1 MRIRAAFEER
11 EKRDDRAMVMRC
23 SGCGFEPSPA
33 FAFCPQCGQ
42 RLGPAARPAP
52 EAKAARPPTAA
63 AADSADAADRRPVT
77 VLFADLT
84 GFTSLSEA
92 LDPEEVR
99 AFQNALFAMLAESIA
114 RHDGFVEKFVGDAVM
129 AVFGAPVAHEDDP
142 VRALAA
148 ALAMQQGMA
157 GLAARW
163 ATRLGRGVQLH
174 IGVHTGPVVAGHLGA
189 GAGSA
194 YAVTGD
200 TVNTAARLLSAAEP
214 GTVLVSEATQRLARH
229 HFAFAPPIEL
239 ELRGKARPVRAHTLL
254 RPLDEPASARGLAA
268 FGLVAPLVGRG
279 AELARLHAAF
289 ERMRAGHA
297 QLVVVAG
304 EAGSGK
310 SRLLAEWLAALD
322 AGRRLAA
329 VTLRRVAC
337 SSLGEP
343 TYGVFAA
350 LFREA
355 YQVEQADSLA
365 TAHHKLDAG
374 LQAQGAQADEAASI
388 AGVLQ
393 HLLGLA
399 PVGAADIDPEQL
411 RRQIVLAAVALVER
425 RLQQQPLMVVVED
438 LHWADAASVDL
449 LGALLDQLAQ
459 RPLMLLVTQRP
470 QTRPVRAPAAEATRL
485 LLEALPPTQARAL
498 VAALLGD
505 GADEGLQ
512 AFVADRSGGNPLF
525 VEEIMRSLIA
535 DGRLD
540 HDPAGGWRGAAAFEQ
555 ADVPATLHGLLLSR
569 IDRLDAPARQLLQV
583 AAALGVEFDAALLR
597 QVEAAAERPL
607 EALVQADLLQP
618 AGAARWRFTHALL
631 HEVAYQNLLL
641 ARRLELHRRIGC
653 ALERLAGGLPQR
665 LAELEALGHHW
676 SLSDDPRK
684 GAGYLLAAGER
695 ARALYANDDAM
706 RHFERVLRTL
716 DALGDGA
723 PAVPEAL
730 AAREALADLCG
741 LVGRRDD
748 ALRHYGLLLARA
760 DADGDRLGERD
771 RDREGDRD
779 RDLDPIRAARLQ
791 RKIGGLRWEAGERGQ
806 AQACFDAG
814 LATLGD
820 EASVA
825 AAVERA
831 WLLQE
836 RGRLAFRAGEN
847 ALAIALAQRALQA
860 LAGVDGREAA
870 IAQVQARNTLG
881 IALARTGRPTD
892 AVAEIERSIALAERH
907 ELLQAACR
915 GHANLGV
922 LCASLDPQRSIEQCQ
937 RGLALARQVG
947 DLGFQANLYA
957 NLAVAYCALTNR
969 CEAEGIEAAQAAVQL
984 DRRLGL
990 LDHLA
995 VPLIVLGQI
1004 QQCHGDRGHAFACYR
1019 EALALAE
1026 RIGEP
1031 QLLFPCYDG
1040 LATLHLDEGD
1050 AASAEHYLSQAQAV
1064 CERAGLDPDALTLLP
1079 FLC

>member
-1 MRIRAAFEER
+1 MAA
-11 EKRDDRAMVMRC
+11 V
-23 SGCGFEPSPA
+23 
-33 FAFCPQCGQ
+33 
-42 RLGPAARPAP
+42 AAV
-52 EAKAARPPTAA
+52 
-63 AADSADAADRRPVT
+63 AADVADRRPVT

-129 AVFGAPVAHEDDP
+129 AVFGAPHAHEDDP

-163 ATRLGRGVQLH
+163 AARLGRGVQLH
-174 IGVHTGPVVAGHLGA
+174 IGVHTGPVVAGHLGT

-229 HFAFAPPIEL
+229 HFAFAPAIEL
-239 ELRGKARPVRAHTLL
+239 ELRGKARTVRAHTVL
-254 RPLDEPASARGLAA
+254 RRLEEPASARGLAA

-279 AELARLHAAF
+279 PEVAQLHAAF

-355 YQVEQADSLA
+355 YQVAQADSLA
-365 TAHHKLDAG
+365 TAQHKLDAG

-498 VAALLGD
+498 VGALLGD
-505 GADEGLQ
+505 EADEDLQ
-512 AFVADRSGGNPLF
+512 AFVAERSGGNPLF
-525 VEEIMRSLIA
+525 VEEILRSLIA
-535 DGRLD
+535 DGRL
-540 HDPAGGWRGAAAFEQ
+540 HPDPAGGWRSAAAFEHG
-555 ADVPATLHGLLLSR
+555 DVPATLHGLLLSR

-597 QVEAAAERPL
+597 HVDAAVERPL

-618 AGAARWRFTHALL
+618 AGGARWRFSHALL

-653 ALERLAGGLPQR
+653 ALEVLAGGLPQR

-723 PAVPEAL
+723 SAMPEAL

-748 ALRHYGLLLARA
+748 ALRHYGLLLAG
-760 DADGDRLGERD
+760 ADGD
-771 RDREGDRD
+771 GDRD
-779 RDLDPIRAARLQ
+779 RDRDPIRAARLQ

-814 LATLGD
+814 LAALGD

-825 AAVERA
+825 AAIERA

-881 IALARTGRPTD
+881 IALARTGRPAE

-1050 AASAEHYLSQAQAV
+1050 AASAEHYLAQAQAV

>member
-1 MRIRAAFEER
+1 
-11 EKRDDRAMVMRC
+11 MVMRC

-42 RLGPAARPAP
+42 RLAGAASPAADVKAP
-52 EAKAARPPTAA
+52 PPPSAPV
-63 AADSADAADRRPVT
+63 ADGADRRPVT

-84 GFTSLSEA
+84 GFTSLSET
-92 LDPEEVR
+92 LDPEDVR
-99 AFQNALFAMLAESIA
+99 AFQNALFTMLAEAIE
-114 RHDGFVEKFVGDAVM
+114 RHEGFVEKFVGDAVM

-148 ALAMQQGMA
+148 ALAMQQRMA
-157 GLAARW
+157 ELAARW
-163 ATRLGRGVQLH
+163 AARLGRSVQLH
-174 IGVHTGPVVAGHLGA
+174 IGVHTGPVVAGHLGT

-200 TVNTAARLLSAAEP
+200 TVNTTARLLSAAEP
-214 GTVLVSEATQRLARH
+214 GTVLVSEATQQLARH
-229 HFAFAPPIEL
+229 RFAFAPAIEL
-239 ELRGKARPVRAHTLL
+239 ELRGKARTVRAHTLL
-254 RPLDEPASARGLAA
+254 RPLDEPSSARGLAA
-268 FGLVAPLVGRG
+268 LGLVAPLVGRG
-279 AELARLHAAF
+279 RELGQLHEAF
-289 ERMRAGHA
+289 ERMQAGRA

-310 SRLLAEWLAALD
+310 SRLVDEWLAGLD
-322 AGRRLAA
+322 AEHRLAA
-329 VTLRRVAC
+329 VTLRRAAC

-355 YQVEQADSLA
+355 YRVEQADSLA
-365 TAHHKLDAG
+365 TAHDKLDAG
-374 LQAQGAQADEAASI
+374 LRAQGAQADEAALI

-399 PVGAADIDPEQL
+399 PVGEAEIDPEQL
-411 RRQIVLAAVALVER
+411 QRQIVLAARALVER
-425 RLQQQPLMVVVED
+425 RLQQQPLLVVVED

-449 LGALLDQLAQ
+449 LGAVLDQLAG
-459 RPLMLLVTQRP
+459 RALMLLVTQRP
-470 QTRPVRAPAAEATRL
+470 DARPLRAPAAGETRL
-485 LLEALPPTQARAL
+485 LLEPLPLTQARAL
-498 VAALLGD
+498 VGALLGD
-505 GADEGLQ
+505 DADESLQ
-512 AFVADRSGGNPLF
+512 AFVAGRSGGNPLF
-525 VEEIMRSLIA
+525 VEEILRSLIA
-535 DGRLD
+535 DGRLAR
-540 HDPAGGWRGAAAFEQ
+540 DPAGGWRGAPAFEQ

-569 IDRLDAPARQLLQV
+569 IDRLDAAARQLLQV
-583 AAALGVEFDAALLR
+583 AAALGAEFDAALLR
-597 QVEAAAERPL
+597 RVEAAAERPL

-618 AGAARWRFTHALL
+618 AGGARWRFTHALL
-631 HEVAYQNLLL
+631 HEVVYQNLLL
-641 ARRLELHRRIGC
+641 ARRSELHRRIGC
-653 ALERLAGGLPQR
+653 ALEGLAGAVPQR

-695 ARALYANDDAM
+695 ARALYANEDAM

-716 DALGDGA
+716 APLGDA
-723 PAVPEAL
+723 TSALPEAL
-730 AAREALADLCG
+730 SAREALADLCG

-748 ALRHYGLLLARA
+748 ALRHYGLLLAPPA
-760 DADGDRLGERD
+760 GDADR
-771 RDREGDRD
+771 
-779 RDLDPIRAARLQ
+779 IRAARLQ
-791 RKIGGLRWEAGERGQ
+791 RKIGGLQWEAGARDQ
-806 AQACFDAG
+806 ALACFDAG
-814 LATLGD
+814 LATLASLGE

-825 AAVERA
+825 AAIERA

-847 ALAIALAQRALQA
+847 AVAIALAERALQA
-860 LAGVDGREAA
+860 VAGVAGREAA
-870 IAQVQARNTLG
+870 IVEVQARNTLG
-881 IALARTGRPTD
+881 IALARTGRPAD

-922 LCASLDPQRSIEQCQ
+922 LCASLDPQRSIETCQ

-1004 QQCHGDRGHAFACYR
+1004 QQCHGDHGRAFACYR

-1040 LATLHLDEGD
+1040 LATLHLDAGD
-1050 AASAEHYLSQAQAV
+1050 MASAEAYLSQAQAV

>member
-1 MRIRAAFEER
+1 
-11 EKRDDRAMVMRC
+11 MVMRC

-42 RLGPAARPAP
+42 RL
-52 EAKAARPPTAA
+52 AA
-63 AADSADAADRRPVT
+63 AAGATVDAASPPPTPPAAVADAADRRPVT

-92 LDPEEVR
+92 LDPEDVR
-99 AFQNALFAMLAESIA
+99 AFQNALFTMLAEAIE
-114 RHDGFVEKFVGDAVM
+114 RHEGFVEKFVGDAVM

-157 GLAARW
+157 ELAARW
-163 ATRLGRGVQLH
+163 AARLGRSVQLH
-174 IGVHTGPVVAGHLGA
+174 IGVHTGPVVAGHLGT

-200 TVNTAARLLSAAEP
+200 TVNTTARLLSAAEP

-229 HFAFAPPIEL
+229 HFAFAPAIEL
-239 ELRGKARPVRAHTLL
+239 ELRGKARTVHAHTLL

-268 FGLVAPLVGRG
+268 LGLVAPLVGRG
-279 AELARLHAAF
+279 RELGQLREAF
-289 ERMRAGHA
+289 ERMQAGRA
-297 QLVVVAG
+297 QLVVIAG

-310 SRLLAEWLAALD
+310 SRLLDEWLAGLD
-322 AGRRLAA
+322 AERRLTA

-355 YQVEQADSLA
+355 YRVEQADSLA
-365 TAHHKLDAG
+365 TAHDKLDAG
-374 LQAQGAQADEAASI
+374 LRAQGAQADEAALI

-399 PVGAADIDPEQL
+399 PVGADDIDPEQL
-411 RRQIVLAAVALVER
+411 QRQIVLAARALVER
-425 RLQQQPLMVVVED
+425 RLQQQPLLVVVED

-449 LGALLDQLAQ
+449 LGAVLDQLAG
-459 RPLMLLVTQRP
+459 RALMLLATQRP
-470 QTRPVRAPAAEATRL
+470 DARPLRAPAAGATRL
-485 LLEALPPTQARAL
+485 LLEALPLTQARAL
-498 VAALLGD
+498 VGALLGD
-505 GADEGLQ
+505 DADEGLQ
-512 AFVADRSGGNPLF
+512 AFVAGRSGGNPLF
-525 VEEIMRSLIA
+525 VEEILRSLIA
-535 DGRLD
+535 DGRLAR
-540 HDPAGGWRGAAAFEQ
+540 DPAGGWRGAPAFEQ
-555 ADVPATLHGLLLSR
+555 AAVPATLHGLLLSR

-583 AAALGVEFDAALLR
+583 AAALGAEFDAALLQR
-597 QVEAAAERPL
+597 VEATLERPL
-607 EALVQADLLQP
+607 QALVQSDLLQP
-618 AGAARWRFTHALL
+618 AGGARWRFTHALL
-631 HEVAYQNLLL
+631 HEVVYQNLLL
-641 ARRLELHRRIGC
+641 ARRSELHRRIGC
-653 ALERLAGGLPQR
+653 ALEVLAGTEPQR

-695 ARALYANDDAM
+695 ARALYANEDAM

-716 DALGDGA
+716 DALGDA
-723 PAVPEAL
+723 ASALPEAL
-730 AAREALADLCG
+730 SAREALADLCG

-760 DADGDRLGERD
+760 GGDDGHHGA
-771 RDREGDRD
+771 
-779 RDLDPIRAARLQ
+779 DPIRAARLQ
-791 RKIGGLRWEAGERGQ
+791 RKIGGLQWEAGARDQ
-806 AQACFDAG
+806 ALACFDAG
-814 LATLGD
+814 LATLASLGE

-825 AAVERA
+825 AAIERA

-836 RGRLAFRAGEN
+836 RGRLAFRAGDN
-847 ALAIALAQRALQA
+847 AVAIALAERALRA
-860 LAGVDGREAA
+860 VAGVASHEAA
-870 IAQVQARNTLG
+870 IVEVQARNTLG
-881 IALARTGRPTD
+881 IALARTGRPAD

-922 LCASLDPQRSIEQCQ
+922 LCASIDPQRSIETCQ

-1004 QQCHGDRGHAFACYR
+1004 QQCHGDRAPAFACYR

-1040 LATLHLDEGD
+1040 LATLHLDAGD
-1050 AASAEHYLSQAQAV
+1050 MASAEAYLSQAQAV

>member
-1 MRIRAAFEER
+1 
-11 EKRDDRAMVMRC
+11 MVMRC

-42 RLGPAARPAP
+42 RLVAAASPAADVTPPPPPPPPPA
-52 EAKAARPPTAA
+52 AV
-63 AADSADAADRRPVT
+63 ADAADRRPVT

-92 LDPEEVR
+92 LDPEHVR
-99 AFQNALFAMLAESIA
+99 AFQNALFTMLAEAIE

-157 GLAARW
+157 ELAARW
-163 ATRLGRGVQLH
+163 AARLGRSVQLH
-174 IGVHTGPVVAGHLGA
+174 IGVHTGPVVAGHLGT

-200 TVNTAARLLSAAEP
+200 TVNTTARLLSAAEP
-214 GTVLVSEATQRLARH
+214 GTVLVSESTQRLARH
-229 HFAFAPPIEL
+229 HFAFAPAIEL
-239 ELRGKARPVRAHTLL
+239 ELRGKARTVRAHTLL

-268 FGLVAPLVGRG
+268 LGLVAPLVGRDR
-279 AELARLHAAF
+279 ELGQLREAF
-289 ERMRAGHA
+289 ERMQAGRA
-297 QLVVVAG
+297 QLVVIAG

-310 SRLLAEWLAALD
+310 SRLLDEWLAGLD
-322 AGRRLAA
+322 AEHRLAA
-329 VTLRRVAC
+329 VTLRRAAC

-355 YQVEQADSLA
+355 YRVEQADSLA
-365 TAHHKLDAG
+365 TAQDKLDAG
-374 LQAQGAQADEAASI
+374 LRAQGAQADEAALI

-399 PVGAADIDPEQL
+399 PVGADDIDPEQL
-411 RRQIVLAAVALVER
+411 QRQIVLAARALVER
-425 RLQQQPLMVVVED
+425 RLQQQPLLVVVED

-449 LGALLDQLAQ
+449 LGAVLDQLAG
-459 RPLMLLVTQRP
+459 RALMLLVTQRP
-470 QTRPVRAPAAEATRL
+470 DARPLRAPAAGETRL
-485 LLEALPPTQARAL
+485 LLEALPLTQARAL
-498 VAALLGD
+498 VGALLGD
-505 GADEGLQ
+505 DADEGLQ
-512 AFVADRSGGNPLF
+512 AFVAARSGGNPLF
-525 VEEIMRSLIA
+525 VEEILRSLIA
-535 DGRLD
+535 DGRLAR
-540 HDPAGGWRGAAAFEQ
+540 DPAGGWRGAPAFEQ

-583 AAALGVEFDAALLR
+583 AAALGAEFDAALLQR
-597 QVEAAAERPL
+597 VEAAVERPL
-607 EALVQADLLQP
+607 EALLQSDLLQP
-618 AGAARWRFTHALL
+618 AGGARWRFTHALL
-631 HEVAYQNLLL
+631 HEVVYQNLLL
-641 ARRLELHRRIGC
+641 ARRSELHRRIGR
-653 ALERLAGGLPQR
+653 ALEVLSGTEPQR

-676 SLSDDPRK
+676 SLSDDPSK

-695 ARALYANDDAM
+695 ARALYANEDAM

-716 DALGDGA
+716 DGLGDA
-723 PAVPEAL
+723 AAALPEAL
-730 AAREALADLCG
+730 SAREALADLCG

-760 DADGDRLGERD
+760 GGDDGLHGDA
-771 RDREGDRD
+771 
-779 RDLDPIRAARLQ
+779 DPIRAARLQ
-791 RKIGGLRWEAGERGQ
+791 RKIGGLQWEAGARDQ
-806 AQACFDAG
+806 ALACFDAG
-814 LATLGD
+814 LATLASLGE

-825 AAVERA
+825 AAIERA

-836 RGRLAFRAGEN
+836 RGRLAFRAGDN
-847 ALAIALAQRALQA
+847 AVAIALAERALQA
-860 LAGVDGREAA
+860 VAGVAGREAA
-870 IAQVQARNTLG
+870 IVEVQARNTLG
-881 IALARTGRPTD
+881 IALARTGRPAD

-922 LCASLDPQRSIEQCQ
+922 LCASLDPQRSIETCQ

-1004 QQCHGDRGHAFACYR
+1004 QQCHGDRAPAFACYR

-1040 LATLHLDEGD
+1040 LATLHLDAGD
-1050 AASAEHYLSQAQAV
+1050 MASAEAYLSQAQAV

>member
-1 MRIRAAFEER
+1 
-11 EKRDDRAMVMRC
+11 MVMRC

-42 RLGPAARPAP
+42 RLAGAASPAADVKAP
-52 EAKAARPPTAA
+52 PPPSAPV
-63 AADSADAADRRPVT
+63 ADGADRRPVT

-84 GFTSLSEA
+84 GFTSLSET
-92 LDPEEVR
+92 LDPEDVR
-99 AFQNALFAMLAESIA
+99 AFQNALFTMLAEAIE
-114 RHDGFVEKFVGDAVM
+114 RHEGFVEKFVGDAVM

-148 ALAMQQGMA
+148 ALAMQQRMA
-157 GLAARW
+157 ELAARW
-163 ATRLGRGVQLH
+163 AARLGRSVQLH
-174 IGVHTGPVVAGHLGA
+174 IGVHTGPVVAGHLGT

-200 TVNTAARLLSAAEP
+200 TVNTTARLLSAAEP
-214 GTVLVSEATQRLARH
+214 GTVLVSEATEQLARH
-229 HFAFAPPIEL
+229 RFAFAPAIEL
-239 ELRGKARPVRAHTLL
+239 ELRGKARTVRAHTLL

-268 FGLVAPLVGRG
+268 LGLVAPLVGRG
-279 AELARLHAAF
+279 RELGQLREAF
-289 ERMRAGHA
+289 GRMQAGRA

-310 SRLLAEWLAALD
+310 SRLVDEWLDGLAAE
-322 AGRRLAA
+322 RRLDA
-329 VTLRRVAC
+329 VTLRRAAC

-355 YQVEQADSLA
+355 YRVEQADSLA
-365 TAHHKLDAG
+365 TAHDKLDAG
-374 LQAQGAQADEAASI
+374 LRAQGAQADEAALI

-399 PVGAADIDPEQL
+399 PVGEADIDPEQL
-411 RRQIVLAAVALVER
+411 QRQIVLAARALVER
-425 RLQQQPLMVVVED
+425 RLQQQPLLVVVED

-449 LGALLDQLAQ
+449 LAAVLDQLSGRA
-459 RPLMLLVTQRP
+459 LMLLVTQRP
-470 QTRPVRAPAAEATRL
+470 DARPLRAPAADQTRL
-485 LLEALPPTQARAL
+485 LLEPLPLTHARAL
-498 VAALLGD
+498 VGALIGD
-505 GADEGLQ
+505 DADEPLQ
-512 AFVADRSGGNPLF
+512 AFVAGRSGGNPLF
-525 VEEIMRSLIA
+525 VEEILRSLIA
-535 DGRLD
+535 DGRLAR
-540 HDPAGGWRGAAAFEQ
+540 DPAGGWRGASAFEQ

-583 AAALGVEFDAALLR
+583 AAALGAEFDAALLR
-597 QVEAAAERPL
+597 RVEAAAERPL
-607 EALVQADLLQP
+607 EALVQSDLLQP
-618 AGAARWRFTHALL
+618 AGGARWRFTHALL
-631 HEVAYQNLLL
+631 HEVVYQNLLL
-641 ARRLELHRRIGC
+641 ARRSELHRRIGC
-653 ALERLAGGLPQR
+653 ALEGLAGAVPQR

-695 ARALYANDDAM
+695 ARALYANEDAM

-716 DALGDGA
+716 APLGDA
-723 PAVPEAL
+723 ASALPEAL
-730 AAREALADLCG
+730 SAREALADLCG

-748 ALRHYGLLLARA
+748 ALRYYGLLLAPPA
-760 DADGDRLGERD
+760 GDGNR
-771 RDREGDRD
+771 
-779 RDLDPIRAARLQ
+779 IRTARLQ
-791 RKIGGLRWEAGERGQ
+791 RKIGGLQWEAGARDQ
-806 AQACFDAG
+806 ALACFDAG
-814 LATLGD
+814 LATLASLGE

-825 AAVERA
+825 AAIERA

-847 ALAIALAQRALQA
+847 AVAIALAERALQA
-860 LAGVDGREAA
+860 VAGVAGREAA
-870 IAQVQARNTLG
+870 IVEVQARNTLG
-881 IALARTGRPTD
+881 IALARTGRPDD

-922 LCASLDPQRSIEQCQ
+922 LCASLDPQRSIETCQ

-1004 QQCHGDRGHAFACYR
+1004 QQCHGDHGRAFACYR

-1040 LATLHLDEGD
+1040 LATLHLDAGD
-1050 AASAEHYLSQAQAV
+1050 AASAEMYLSQAQAV

>member
-1 MRIRAAFEER
+1 
-11 EKRDDRAMVMRC
+11 MVLRC
-23 SGCGFEPSPA
+23 SGCGSEPSPA

-42 RLGPAARPAP
+42 RLAGAAPTSINVEAPLPPPAAVV
-52 EAKAARPPTAA
+52 
-63 AADSADAADRRPVT
+63 DAADRRPVT

-92 LDPEEVR
+92 MDPEDVR
-99 AFQNALFAMLAESIA
+99 AFQNALFTMLAEAIE

-148 ALAMQQGMA
+148 ARAMQQRMA
-157 GLAARW
+157 ELAARW
-163 ATRLGRGVQLH
+163 AARLGRSVQLH

-200 TVNTAARLLSAAEP
+200 TVNTTARLLSAAEP
-214 GTVLVSEATQRLARH
+214 GTVLVSEATQHLARH
-229 HFAFAPPIEL
+229 RFAFGPAIVL
-239 ELRGKARPVRAHTLL
+239 ELRGKARTVRAHTLL

-268 FGLVAPLVGRG
+268 LGLVAPLVGRG
-279 AELARLHAAF
+279 HELGQLREAF
-289 ERMRAGHA
+289 ERMQAGRA

-310 SRLLAEWLAALD
+310 SRLLAEWLAGLD
-322 AGRRLAA
+322 AERRLAA
-329 VTLRRVAC
+329 VTVRRAAC

-355 YQVEQADSLA
+355 YRVEQADSLA

-374 LQAQGAQADEAASI
+374 LRALGAQADEAASI
-388 AGVLQ
+388 AGVLK

-411 RRQIVLAAVALVER
+411 QRQIVLAAGALVER
-425 RLQQQPLMVVVED
+425 RLQQQPLLVVVED
-438 LHWADAASVDL
+438 MHWADAASVDL
-449 LGALLDQLAQ
+449 LGAVLDQLAG

-470 QTRPVRAPAAEATRL
+470 EARPLQVPAADETRV
-485 LLEALPPTQARAL
+485 LLEALPVTQARAL
-498 VAALLGD
+498 VGALLGD
-505 GADEGLQ
+505 EADASLQ
-512 AFVADRSGGNPLF
+512 AFVAGRSGGNPLF
-525 VEEIMRSLIA
+525 VEEILRSLIT
-535 DGRLD
+535 DGRLAR
-540 HDPAGGWRGAAAFEQ
+540 DPAGGWRGAPAFEQ

-583 AAALGVEFDAALLR
+583 AAALGAEFDAVLLQR
-597 QVEAAAERPL
+597 VQAAPAGVAVPAPAVDCPL
-607 EALVQADLLQP
+607 EALVQSDLLQP
-618 AGAARWRFTHALL
+618 AGGARWRFTHALL
-631 HEVAYQNLLL
+631 HEVVYQNLLL
-641 ARRLELHRRIGC
+641 ARRTELHRRIGC
-653 ALERLAGGLPQR
+653 ALEVLAGAAPQR

-684 GAGYLLAAGER
+684 GAAYLLSAGER
-695 ARALYANDDAM
+695 ARSLYANEDAM

-716 DALGDGA
+716 GDASTL
-723 PAVPEAL
+723 PEAL
-730 AAREALADLCG
+730 SAREALADLCG
-741 LVGRRDD
+741 LVGRRDE
-748 ALRHYGLLLARA
+748 ALRHYGVLLARA
-760 DADGDRLGERD
+760 DADDDRT
-771 RDREGDRD
+771 
-779 RDLDPIRAARLQ
+779 RAARLQ
-791 RKIGGLRWEAGERGQ
+791 RKVGGLQWEAGDRHQ
-806 AQACFDAG
+806 ALACFDAG
-814 LATLGD
+814 LAALGD
-820 EASVA
+820 EASAA

-847 ALAIALAQRALQA
+847 AVAIALAERALQA
-860 LAGVDGREAA
+860 VAGVPGREAA
-870 IAQVQARNTLG
+870 IVQVQARNTLG
-881 IALARTGRPTD
+881 IALARAGRPAD

-922 LCASLDPQRSIEQCQ
+922 LYASLDPQRSIETCQ

-947 DLGFQANLYA
+947 DLGFQSSLYA

-1004 QQCHGDRGHAFACYR
+1004 QQCHGDHGRAFACYR
-1019 EALALAE
+1019 EALGLAE

-1040 LATLHLDEGD
+1040 LATLHLDAGD
-1050 AASAEHYLSQAQAV
+1050 AVSACAYLSQAQAV

>member
-1 MRIRAAFEER
+1 
-11 EKRDDRAMVMRC
+11 MVMRC

-42 RLGPAARPAP
+42 RLAGAAPPSVDVEAPLPPPAAV
-52 EAKAARPPTAA
+52 
-63 AADSADAADRRPVT
+63 ADAADRRPVT

-92 LDPEEVR
+92 LDPEHVR
-99 AFQNALFAMLAESIA
+99 AFQNALFAMLAEAIE

-157 GLAARW
+157 ELAARW
-163 ATRLGRGVQLH
+163 AARLGRSVQLH
-174 IGVHTGPVVAGHLGA
+174 IGVHTGLVVAGHLGA

-200 TVNTAARLLSAAEP
+200 TVNTSARLLSAAEP
-214 GTVLVSEATQRLARH
+214 GTVLVSETTQRLARH
-229 HFAFAPPIEL
+229 RFAFAPAIEL
-239 ELRGKARPVRAHTLL
+239 ELRGKARTVRAHTLL

-268 FGLVAPLVGRG
+268 LGLVAPLVGRG
-279 AELARLHAAF
+279 RELGQLREAF
-289 ERMRAGHA
+289 ERMQAGRA

-310 SRLLAEWLAALD
+310 SRLVDEWLAGLD
-322 AGRRLAA
+322 AERRLAT
-329 VTLRRVAC
+329 VTVRRVAC

-355 YQVEQADSLA
+355 YRVEQADSLA
-365 TAHHKLDAG
+365 TAQHKLDAG
-374 LQAQGAQADEAASI
+374 LRAQGAQADEAASI
-388 AGVLQ
+388 AGVLK

-399 PVGAADIDPEQL
+399 PVGADDIDPEQL
-411 RRQIVLAAVALVER
+411 QRQILLAARALIER
-425 RLQQQPLMVVVED
+425 RLQQQPLLVVVED

-449 LGALLDQLAQ
+449 LGAVLDQLAG
-459 RPLMLLVTQRP
+459 RPLMLLATQRP
-470 QTRPVRAPAAEATRL
+470 ETRPLPAPAADETRL
-485 LLEALPPTQARAL
+485 LLEALPLAQARAL
-498 VAALLGD
+498 VGALLGD
-505 GADEGLQ
+505 DADEGLQ
-512 AFVADRSGGNPLF
+512 AFVAGRSGGNPLF
-525 VEEIMRSLIA
+525 VEEILRSLIA
-535 DGRLD
+535 DGRLAR
-540 HDPAGGWRGAAAFEQ
+540 DPAGGWRGAPAFEQ

-597 QVEAAAERPL
+597 CVEAAVERPL
-607 EALVQADLLQP
+607 EALVQSDLLQP
-618 AGAARWRFTHALL
+618 AGGARWRFTHALL
-631 HEVAYQNLLL
+631 HEVVYQNLLL
-641 ARRLELHRRIGC
+641 ARRSELHRRIGC
-653 ALERLAGGLPQR
+653 ALEVLAGAVPQR

-684 GAGYLLAAGER
+684 GAAYLLETGER
-695 ARALYANDDAM
+695 ARALYANEDAM

-716 DALGDGA
+716 GDASTL
-723 PAVPEAL
+723 PEAL
-730 AAREALADLCG
+730 SAREALADLCG

-748 ALRHYGLLLARA
+748 ALRHYGMLLARA
-760 DADGDRLGERD
+760 DGDDD
-771 RDREGDRD
+771 R
-779 RDLDPIRAARLQ
+779 IRAGRLH
-791 RKIGGLRWEAGERGQ
+791 RKIGGLQWEAGERYQ
-806 AQACFDAG
+806 ALACFDAG
-814 LATLGD
+814 LAALGD
-820 EASVA
+820 EASVD
-825 AAVERA
+825 AAVERG

-847 ALAIALAQRALQA
+847 AVAIALAERALQA
-860 LAGVDGREAA
+860 VAGVAGREAA
-870 IAQVQARNTLG
+870 IVEVQARNTLG
-881 IALARTGRPTD
+881 IALARTGRPAD

-922 LCASLDPQRSIEQCQ
+922 LCASLDPQRSIETCQ

-957 NLAVAYCALTNR
+957 NLAVAYCALTSR

-1004 QQCHGDRGHAFACYR
+1004 QQCHGDHGRAFACYR

-1031 QLLFPCYDG
+1031 QLLYPCYDG
-1040 LATLHLDEGD
+1040 LATLHLDAGD
-1050 AASAEHYLSQAQAV
+1050 AASAEAYLSKAQAV

>member
-1 MRIRAAFEER
+1 MGAQGDP
-11 EKRDDRAMVMRC
+11 EKRDDHAMVMRC

-42 RLGPAARPAP
+42 RLAGAASPVVEATAPAQPPPPPAVVA
-52 EAKAARPPTAA
+52 E
-63 AADSADAADRRPVT
+63 AADRRPVT

-84 GFTSLSEA
+84 GFTSLSET
-92 LDPEEVR
+92 LDPEDVR
-99 AFQNALFAMLAESIA
+99 AFQNALFTMLAEAIG

-157 GLAARW
+157 ALAARW
-163 ATRLGRGVQLH
+163 AARLGRSVQLH

-200 TVNTAARLLSAAEP
+200 TVNTTARLLSAAEP
-214 GTVLVSEATQRLARH
+214 GTVLVSEATQHLARH
-229 HFAFAPPIEL
+229 RFAFAPAIEL
-239 ELRGKARPVRAHTLL
+239 ELRGKARTVRAHPLL

-268 FGLVAPLVGRG
+268 LGLAAPLVGRDR
-279 AELARLHAAF
+279 ELAQLHEAF
-289 ERMRAGHA
+289 ERMQAGRA

-310 SRLLAEWLAALD
+310 SRLLAEWLASLD
-322 AGRRLAA
+322 ADRRLAA

-350 LFREA
+350 LCREA
-355 YQVEQADSLA
+355 YRVEQADSLA
-365 TAHHKLDAG
+365 TALHKLDAG
-374 LQAQGAQADEAASI
+374 LRAQGAQADEAASI

-399 PVGAADIDPEQL
+399 PVAAADIDPEQL
-411 RRQIVLAAVALVER
+411 QRQIVLAACALVER
-425 RLQQQPLMVVVED
+425 RLRQQPLLLVVED
-438 LHWADAASVDL
+438 LHWADAASIDL
-449 LGALLDQLAQ
+449 LGAVLDQLAE
-459 RPLMLLVTQRP
+459 RPLMLLLTQRP
-470 QTRPVRAPAAEATRL
+470 EARPLPAQAAHQTRL

-498 VAALLGD
+498 VGALLGAE
-505 GADEGLQ
+505 ADEGLQ

-525 VEEIMRSLIA
+525 AEEILRSLIA
-535 DGRLD
+535 DGRLSRG
-540 HDPAGGWRGAAAFEQ
+540 PAGGWRGAMAFEQ
-555 ADVPATLHGLLLSR
+555 GDVPATLHGLLLSR

-583 AAALGVEFDAALLR
+583 AAALGAEFDAALLR
-597 QVEAAAERPL
+597 RVHGVQGAEEAAARPL
-607 EALVQADLLQP
+607 EALVQSDLLQP
-618 AGAARWRFTHALL
+618 VGSARWRFTHALL
-631 HEVAYQNLLL
+631 HEVVYQNLLL
-641 ARRLELHRRIGC
+641 ARRSELHRRIGC
-653 ALERLAGGLPQR
+653 ALELLAGDAPQR

-684 GAGYLLAAGER
+684 GAAYLLAAGDR
-695 ARALYANDDAM
+695 ARALYANEDAM

-716 DALGDGA
+716 GALGEA
-723 PAVPEAL
+723 ASALPEAL
-730 AAREALADLCG
+730 SAREALADLCG

-748 ALRHYGLLLARA
+748 ALRHHGVLLAQA
-760 DADGDRLGERD
+760 HAAHDG
-771 RDREGDRD
+771 
-779 RDLDPIRAARLQ
+779 IRVARLN
-791 RKIGGLRWEAGERGQ
+791 RKIGGLKWEAGERDQ
-806 AQACFDAG
+806 ALACFDAG
-814 LATLGD
+814 LAALGD
-820 EASVA
+820 EASA
-825 AAVERA
+825 AAAIERA

-847 ALAIALAQRALQA
+847 AVAIALAERALQA
-860 LAGVDGREAA
+860 VAGGAGREAA
-870 IAQVQARNTLG
+870 VVEVQARNTLG
-881 IALARTGRPTD
+881 IALARTGRPGD
-892 AVAEIERSIALAERH
+892 AVAQIERSIALAERH

-922 LCASLDPQRSIEQCQ
+922 LLASLDPQRSIETCQ

-1004 QQCHGDRGHAFACYR
+1004 QQCHGDHGQAFACYR

-1040 LATLHLDEGD
+1040 LATLHLDAGD
-1050 AASAEHYLSQAQAV
+1050 AASAEAYLSLAQAV

-1079 FLC
+1079 FLS

>member
-1 MRIRAAFEER
+1 
-11 EKRDDRAMVMRC
+11 MVMRC

-42 RLGPAARPAP
+42 RLAGAASPAADVKAP
-52 EAKAARPPTAA
+52 PPPSAPV
-63 AADSADAADRRPVT
+63 ADAADRRPVT

-84 GFTSLSEA
+84 GFTSLSET
-92 LDPEEVR
+92 LDPEDVR
-99 AFQNALFAMLAESIA
+99 AFQNALFTMLAEAIE
-114 RHDGFVEKFVGDAVM
+114 RHEGFVEKFVGDAVM

-148 ALAMQQGMA
+148 ALAMQQRMA
-157 GLAARW
+157 ELAARW
-163 ATRLGRGVQLH
+163 AARLGRSVQLH
-174 IGVHTGPVVAGHLGA
+174 IGVHTGPVVAGHLGT

-200 TVNTAARLLSAAEP
+200 TVNTTARLLSAAEP
-214 GTVLVSEATQRLARH
+214 GTVLVSEATQQLARH
-229 HFAFAPPIEL
+229 RFAFAPAIEL
-239 ELRGKARPVRAHTLL
+239 ELRGKARTVRAHTLL

-268 FGLVAPLVGRG
+268 LGLVAPLVGRG
-279 AELARLHAAF
+279 RELGQLHEAF
-289 ERMRAGHA
+289 ERMQAGRA

-310 SRLLAEWLAALD
+310 SRLVDEWLAGLD
-322 AGRRLAA
+322 AERRLAA
-329 VTLRRVAC
+329 VTLRRAAC

-355 YQVEQADSLA
+355 YRVEQADSLA
-365 TAHHKLDAG
+365 TAHDKLDAG
-374 LQAQGAQADEAASI
+374 LRAQGAQADEAALI

-399 PVGAADIDPEQL
+399 PVGEADIDPEQL
-411 RRQIVLAAVALVER
+411 QRQIVLAARALVER
-425 RLQQQPLMVVVED
+425 RLQQQPLLVVVED

-449 LGALLDQLAQ
+449 LAAVLDQLAG
-459 RPLMLLVTQRP
+459 RALMLLVTQRP
-470 QTRPVRAPAAEATRL
+470 DARPLRAPAAGQTRL
-485 LLEALPPTQARAL
+485 LLEALPLTQARAL
-498 VAALLGD
+498 VGALLGD
-505 GADEGLQ
+505 DADEGLQ
-512 AFVADRSGGNPLF
+512 AFVAGRSGGNPLF
-525 VEEIMRSLIA
+525 VEEILRSLIA
-535 DGRLD
+535 DGRLAR
-540 HDPAGGWRGAAAFEQ
+540 DPAGGWRGATAFEQ

-583 AAALGVEFDAALLR
+583 AAALGAEFDAALLR
-597 QVEAAAERPL
+597 GVEAAAERPL

-618 AGAARWRFTHALL
+618 AGDARWRFTHALL
-631 HEVAYQNLLL
+631 HEVVYQNLLL
-641 ARRLELHRRIGC
+641 ARRSELHRRIGC
-653 ALERLAGGLPQR
+653 ALEGLAGAVPQR

-695 ARALYANDDAM
+695 ARALYANEDAM

-716 DALGDGA
+716 ATLGDA
-723 PAVPEAL
+723 ASALPEAL
-730 AAREALADLCG
+730 SAREALADLCG

-748 ALRHYGLLLARA
+748 ALRHYGLLLAPPA
-760 DADGDRLGERD
+760 GDADR
-771 RDREGDRD
+771 
-779 RDLDPIRAARLQ
+779 IRAARLQ
-791 RKIGGLRWEAGERGQ
+791 RKIGGLQWEAGARDQ
-806 AQACFDAG
+806 ALACFDAG
-814 LATLGD
+814 LATLASLGE

-825 AAVERA
+825 AAIERA
-831 WLLQE
+831 GLLQE

-847 ALAIALAQRALQA
+847 AVAIALAERALQA
-860 LAGVDGREAA
+860 VAGVAGREAA
-870 IAQVQARNTLG
+870 IVEVQARNTLG
-881 IALARTGRPTD
+881 IALARTGRPAD
-892 AVAEIERSIALAERH
+892 AVVEIERSIALAERH

-922 LCASLDPQRSIEQCQ
+922 LCASLDPQRSIETCQ

-1004 QQCHGDRGHAFACYR
+1004 QQCHGDHGRAFACYR

-1040 LATLHLDEGD
+1040 LATLHLDAGD
-1050 AASAEHYLSQAQAV
+1050 AASAEAYLSQAQAV

>member
-1 MRIRAAFEER
+1 
-11 EKRDDRAMVMRC
+11 MRC

-42 RLGPAARPAP
+42 RLAGAAPTSATVDVAVEAPLPPPAAV
-52 EAKAARPPTAA
+52 
-63 AADSADAADRRPVT
+63 ADAADRRPVT

-92 LDPEEVR
+92 LDPEDVR
-99 AFQNALFAMLAESIA
+99 AFQNALFTMLAEAIE

-157 GLAARW
+157 ELAARW
-163 ATRLGRGVQLH
+163 AARLGRSVQLH

-200 TVNTAARLLSAAEP
+200 TVNTTARLLSAAEP

-229 HFAFAPPIEL
+229 RFAFAPAIEL
-239 ELRGKARPVRAHTLL
+239 ELRGKARTVRAHTLL

-268 FGLVAPLVGRG
+268 LGLVAPLVGRG
-279 AELARLHAAF
+279 HELGQLREAF
-289 ERMRAGHA
+289 ERMLTGRA

-310 SRLLAEWLAALD
+310 SRLLAEWLAGLD
-322 AGRRLAA
+322 AERRAA

-355 YQVEQADSLA
+355 YRVEQADSLA

-374 LQAQGAQADEAASI
+374 LRAQGAQADEAASI
-388 AGVLQ
+388 AGVLK

-399 PVGAADIDPEQL
+399 PVDAADIDPEQL
-411 RRQIVLAAVALVER
+411 QRQIVLAAGALVER
-425 RLQQQPLMVVVED
+425 RLQLQPLLVVVED

-449 LGALLDQLAQ
+449 LGAVLDQLAG

-470 QTRPVRAPAAEATRL
+470 EARALRAPAAGETRL
-485 LLEALPPTQARAL
+485 LLEALPLTQARAL
-498 VAALLGD
+498 VGALLGD
-505 GADEGLQ
+505 AADERLQ
-512 AFVADRSGGNPLF
+512 AFVAGRSGGNPLF
-525 VEEIMRSLIA
+525 VEEILRSLIA
-535 DGRLD
+535 DGRLAR
-540 HDPAGGWRGAAAFEQ
+540 DPAGGWRGAPAFEQ

-583 AAALGVEFDAALLR
+583 AAALGAEFDAALLR
-597 QVEAAAERPL
+597 RVEAAVERPL
-607 EALVQADLLQP
+607 EALVQSDLLQP
-618 AGAARWRFTHALL
+618 AGGARWRFTHALL
-631 HEVAYQNLLL
+631 HEVVYQNLLL
-641 ARRLELHRRIGC
+641 ARRSELHRRIGC
-653 ALERLAGGLPQR
+653 ALEVLAGGEPQR

-716 DALGDGA
+716 ATVGDAASAL
-723 PAVPEAL
+723 PEAL
-730 AAREALADLCG
+730 SAREALADLCG

-748 ALRHYGLLLARA
+748 ALQHYGGLLARA
-760 DADGDRLGERD
+760 DGDGNR
-771 RDREGDRD
+771 
-779 RDLDPIRAARLQ
+779 IRAARLQ
-791 RKIGGLRWEAGERGQ
+791 RKIGGLQWEAGDRYQ
-806 AQACFDAG
+806 ALACFDAG
-814 LATLGD
+814 LAALGD
-820 EASVA
+820 EGSVA

-831 WLLQE
+831 GLLQE

-847 ALAIALAQRALQA
+847 AVAIALAERALQA
-860 LAGVDGREAA
+860 VAGVAGREAA
-870 IAQVQARNTLG
+870 IVEVQARNTLG
-881 IALARTGRPTD
+881 IALARTGRPAD

-907 ELLQAACR
+907 QLLQAACR

-922 LCASLDPQRSIEQCQ
+922 LCASLDPQRSIETCQ

-969 CEAEGIEAAQAAVQL
+969 CEAEGIEAAQSAVQL

-1004 QQCHGDRGHAFACYR
+1004 QQCHGDREHAFACYR

-1040 LATLHLDEGD
+1040 LATLHLDAGD
-1050 AASAEHYLSQAQAV
+1050 AASAEVYLSQAQAV